1 MTGALPDRG
10 LAGKVVLIA
19 GGGGIGGETAQRLAA
34 EGCRVVLGDIA
45 LSAAQ
50 ATADAIRA
58 AGGDCT
64 AVAYDQSDEASVRA
78 LADAAMAAYGRI
90 DHLFAN
96 AADMVALQEDG
107 DVLDIAMDIF
117 DRTVAV
123 NLRGTVLPVVD
134 LAARLGWRPT
144 EATHR
149 HAIIV
154 AQIDGQARGLIVD
167 SVSDIV
173 TIPDGA
179 LQPPPVTGDDAMIQF
194 IEGLAAIDDTMV
206 MVLALPALG
215 TAGELA
221 EAA

>member
-1 MTGALPDRG
+1 MQRE
-10 LAGKVVLIA
+10 LITFEVN
-19 GGGGIGGETAQRLAA
+19 GQIFGI
-34 EGCRVVLGDIA
+34 DIM
-45 LSAAQ
+45 SIRE
-50 ATADAIRA
+50 IRA
-58 AGGDCT
+58 WTPVTPLPRVPHYVAG
-64 AVAYDQSDEASVRA
+64 V
-78 LADAAMAAYGRI
+78 
-90 DHLFAN
+90 
-96 AADMVALQEDG
+96 
-107 DVLDIAMDIF
+107 
-117 DRTVAV
+117 V

-134 LAARLGWRPT
+134 LAARLGWRAT

-179 LQPPPVTGDDAMIQF
+179 LQPPPATGDDGMLQF
-194 IEGLAAIDDTMV
+194 IEGLAAIDDAMV